1 MIELD
6 GLGPDSAGL
15 GGIWQETAGRLAG
28 NLAESGRPRARGLT
42 LCAASAGFRP
52 VPCLVFVPALPV
64 IPVVRLALA
73 CVSPWSPGCFVV
85 VSGLVSV

>member
-28 NLAESGRPRARGLT
+28 NLAESGRPRARGFT
-42 LCAASAGFRP
+42 LCAASAG
-52 VPCLVFVPALPV
+52 FVPALPV